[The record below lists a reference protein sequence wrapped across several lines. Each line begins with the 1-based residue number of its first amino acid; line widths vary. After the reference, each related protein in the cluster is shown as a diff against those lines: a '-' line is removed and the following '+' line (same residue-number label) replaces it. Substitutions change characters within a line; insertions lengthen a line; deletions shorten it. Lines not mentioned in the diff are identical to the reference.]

1 MSNSESSQ
9 LEKKYQD
16 VVDFEPAVLE
26 IISDEKKLKIL
37 KDTNYHVIISILCK
51 GPMTVQEITK
61 AFDEW
66 ASMSPRVATKT
77 DKTIYR
83 YLKFLEEAGMVA
95 VAGQRVVI
103 GKTATEK
110 LYMRT
115 ARIFERKEFEWM
127 SERGAQWSRRFGTL
141 ISFIIDSSYQELSVE
156 CLQEFFEKWSN
167 AKKLALETLAKTES
181 EDILA
186 LISAGEWVDLIEFID
201 WVYIFGTLMNQPD
214 LLEQLR
220 SCLKER
226 KNTKGI

>member
-1 MSNSESSQ
+1 MSNSESPQ
-9 LEKKYQD
+9 QQKKFQD
-16 VVDFEPAVLE
+16 IVDFEPAVLK

-37 KDTNYHVIISILCK
+37 KDSNYHVIISILCK

-61 AFDEW
+61 AFEDW
-66 ASMSPRVATKT
+66 ALMSHMVTSKT

-115 ARIFERKEFEWM
+115 ARIFEQKEFEWM
-127 SERGAQWSRRFGTL
+127 SERGAHWSRRFGTL
-141 ISFIIDSSYQELSVE
+141 ISFMIDSSYQELSVE

-167 AKKLALETLAKTES
+167 TKTLALENLAKTES
-181 EDILA
+181 EDILG
-186 LISAGEWVDLIEFID
+186 LISPGEWEDLIEFID
-201 WVYIFGTLMNQPD
+201 WAYIFGTLMNQPE